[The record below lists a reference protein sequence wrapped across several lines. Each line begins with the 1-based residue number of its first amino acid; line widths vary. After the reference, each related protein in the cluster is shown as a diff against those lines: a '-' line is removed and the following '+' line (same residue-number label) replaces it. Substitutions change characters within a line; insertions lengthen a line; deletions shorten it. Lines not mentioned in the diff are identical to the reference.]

1 MGVHNSDMTTTMNT
15 SKHTENAAATYFDST
30 IELLTR
36 LKKTQMGVIQEAAEL
51 FADRIAKGGLVF
63 LFGCGHSRMMCE
75 EMTPRQ
81 GCFVGFVALVEQSL
95 SNHSA
100 IIGTNGLRPPLHLE
114 KYEGYAEEILKGF
127 RFGPH
132 DAFIIISTSG
142 IRPVPV
148 EMARGAKKRGLP
160 VVAIVSREHCEQS
173 TPAHSSGKKLIDF
186 ADIVIDNGCPPG
198 DCIVELEGLDWRTGP
213 TSTVTGAMIM
223 NMMRCETAR
232 LLLEKKHR
240 PVLLPSHQFVG
251 NQSAHEQLERFY
263 EAYRMSLRHLYE

>member
-1 MGVHNSDMTTTMNT
+1 MKPPSET
-15 SKHTENAAATYFDST
+15 SKHTENAAAAYFDST
-30 IELLTR
+30 QELLNQ
-36 LKKTQMGVIQEAAEL
+36 LKERQMGAIQQAAEL

-100 IIGTNGLRPPLHLE
+100 IVGTNGLRPPLYLE
-114 KYEGYAEEILKGF
+114 KYEGYSQQILNGF

-132 DAFIIISTSG
+132 DAFIVISTSG

-148 EMARGAKKRGLP
+148 EMARGARERGMA
-160 VVAIVSREHCEQS
+160 VVAIVSRAHCEQS
-173 TPAHSSGKKLIDF
+173 KPAHSSGKKLIDF
-186 ADIVIDNGCPPG
+186 ADIVIDNGCPAG
-198 DCIVELEGLDWRTGP
+198 DCVVELDGLDWRTGP
-213 TSTVTGAMIM
+213 TSTVTGAMII
-223 NMMRCETAR
+223 NMLRCETAR
-232 LLLEKKHR
+232 LLLEKNHK

-251 NQSAHEQLERFY
+251 NVSAEEQLERFY
-263 EAYRMSLRHLYE
+263 EAYRTSLRHLYE

>member
-1 MGVHNSDMTTTMNT
+1 MTKT
-15 SKHTENAAATYFDST
+15 SNQTENAAVSYFDATIDLLNRVKST
-30 IELLTR
+30 QL
-36 LKKTQMGVIQEAAEL
+36 GPIQEASKL

-100 IIGTNGLRPPLHLE
+100 IVGTNGLRPPLYLE
-114 KYEGYAEEILKGF
+114 KYEGYAEQILNGY

-132 DAFIIISTSG
+132 DAFIVISTSG

-148 EMARGAKKRGLP
+148 EMARGAHERKLP
-160 VVAIVSREHCEQS
+160 VVAIVSRAHCEQS
-173 TPAHSSGKKLIDF
+173 KAAHSSGKKVIDF
-186 ADIVIDNGCPPG
+186 ADIVIDNACPPG
-198 DCIVELEGLDWRTGP
+198 DCVVELDGLDWRTGP
-213 TSTVTGAMIM
+213 TSTVTGAMII
-223 NMMRCETAR
+223 NMLRCETAR
-232 LLLEKKHR
+232 LLLERKHK

-251 NQSAHEQLERFY
+251 NQSAEDQLELFY
-263 EAYRMSLRHLYE
+263 EAYRKSLRHLYE